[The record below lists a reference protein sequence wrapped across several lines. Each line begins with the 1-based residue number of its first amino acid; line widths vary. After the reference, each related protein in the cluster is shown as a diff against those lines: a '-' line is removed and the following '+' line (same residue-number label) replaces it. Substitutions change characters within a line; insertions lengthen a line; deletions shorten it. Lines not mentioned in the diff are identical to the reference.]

1 MTKRLF
7 SSLVLGLD
15 ITSFFVYKNH
25 EREIK
30 MEKLKLDLL
39 IKNGDVI
46 TNDKDKTVIKNGM
59 IGVRNQK
66 IEFIKQSDEDISTY
80 EADETID
87 AKGMVIFPGFIDTH
101 IHIFQSFLKGLG
113 ADHELIEW
121 LNLSA
126 LPYGVKIL

>member
-7 SSLVLGLD
+7 SSLVLGVD
-15 ITSFFVYKNH
+15 ITSFFAYKNH

-59 IGVRNQK
+59 IGVRN
-66 IEFIKQSDEDISTY
+66 
-80 EADETID
+80 
-87 AKGMVIFPGFIDTH
+87 
-101 IHIFQSFLKGLG
+101 
-113 ADHELIEW
+113 
-121 LNLSA
+121 
-126 LPYGVKIL
+126 